1 MNYIK
6 LIYLSVFC
14 GIITILAFFNI
25 VYSFYLNL
33 YLNLNTY
40 IYTFFISIFLSLIFY
55 IAKNNNEKKTT
66 IYEKILTILLGYF
79 LLPLII
85 SIPFYFSI
93 YNLTFINSF
102 FEAISGF
109 TSTGFTIFNNINHI
123 DQSLILWRS
132 ASQWVGGL
140 YFLFSIIVL
149 IDIFDHSFKKSL
161 TNFIS
166 FNKAETLKQ
175 SLKIFLLYSTMT
187 LVIFIILNIFDVR
200 LFNSLNL
207 AMTIISS
214 GGFLPSNDLS
224 NILIKNSQIIITSL
238 LMLTS
243 FFSIFL
249 TYNLFFTK
257 NHNLNFFNEDIHLL
271 IYFLTLLLIFF
282 IFPNYDNNFSQ
293 LFLSLTSS
301 VSNIGFSLNNDL
313 PNLSFIFLIFVMI
326 GGSFFSTSSGIRFLK
341 VYSLFKYSINEILS
355 YSRPKNIYINKHL
368 FSKEFFKIDEIY
380 KYFLSILIFI
390 LSLLF
395 LTFLLT
401 LSGIEFESSFKLS
414 ILTLMNTVNS
424 SMYGLSDFS
433 FYDLHFLNKYYLI
446 FFMIMGRF
454 ELLTLL
460 IVCKKFLFKNWI
472 RTINIFNIFICTLSS
487 AG

>member
-1 MNYIK
+1 MNYLK

-14 GIITILAFFNI
+14 GIISFLSFLNI
-25 VYSFYLNL
+25 VYSYYLNL
-33 YLNLNTY
+33 YLNLHTY
-40 IYTFFISIFLSLIFY
+40 VYTFVLSIFLALLFY
-55 IAKNNNEKKTT
+55 YLKNKNKNKIT
-66 IYEKILTILLGYF
+66 IYEKIITILLGYF

-85 SIPFYFSI
+85 ALPFYFSI
-93 YNLTFINSF
+93 YNLTFVNSY

-109 TSTGFTIFNNINHI
+109 TSTGFTIFDNINYI

-140 YFLFSIIVL
+140 YFLFSIILL
-149 IDIFDHSFKKSL
+149 IDIFDYSFKKSL

-175 SLKIFLLYSTMT
+175 SLKIFLLYSIIT
-187 LVIFIILNIFDVR
+187 LGIFVILNIFEIR
-200 LFNSLNL
+200 MFNSLNL
-207 AMTIISS
+207 AMTVISS
-214 GGFLPSNDLS
+214 GGFLPTNNLS
-224 NILIKNSQIIITSL
+224 NILIDNSQIIIISL

-249 TYNLFFTK
+249 TYNLIFTK
-257 NHNLNFFNEDIHLL
+257 KHNLNFFNEDIHLL
-271 IYFLTLLLIFF
+271 FYLLIISF
-282 IFPNYDNNFSQ
+282 IFFTFLNFDNNFSE
-293 LFLSLTSS
+293 LLLSLTSS
-301 VSNIGFSLNNDL
+301 VSNIGFSLNNNST
-313 PNLSFIFLIFVMI
+313 NLSFALLILVMI

-368 FSKEFFKIDEIY
+368 FSKESFQLNEIY
-380 KYFLSILIFI
+380 KYFLTVIIFI
-390 LSLLF
+390 ISLLF

-401 LSGIEFESSFKLS
+401 LSGIDFENSFKLS

-424 SMYGLSDFS
+424 SMYGLGDFS
-433 FYDLHFLNKYYLI
+433 FYDLHSFTKYYLI
-446 FFMIMGRF
+446 FFMIIGRL

-460 IVCKKFLFKNWI
+460 IICKKFLFKN
-472 RTINIFNIFICTLSS
+472 
-487 AG
+487 

>member
-1 MNYIK
+1 MKFIK

-14 GIITILAFFNI
+14 SVISIISFFNI
-25 VYSFYLNL
+25 IYSYYLNL

-40 IYTFFISIFLSLIFY
+40 VYTFVLSIFLSTVFYLI
-55 IAKNNNEKKTT
+55 KKKDENKIT
-66 IYEKILTILLGYF
+66 IYAKILTIILGYF
-79 LLPLII
+79 LLPLLI
-85 SIPFYFSI
+85 SIPFYFSN
-93 YNLTFINSF
+93 YNLTFVNSY

-109 TSTGFTIFNNINHI
+109 TSTGFTIFDNINHI
-123 DQSLILWRS
+123 DQGLILWRS
-132 ASQWVGGL
+132 SSQWVGGL
-140 YFLFSIIVL
+140 YFLFSIILL

-175 SLKIFLLYSTMT
+175 ALKIFLLYSLIT
-187 LVIFIILNIFDVR
+187 LVIFIILNLSGIR
-200 LFNSLNL
+200 LFDSLNL

-214 GGFLPSNDLS
+214 GGFLPSNNLS
-224 NILIKNSQIIITSL
+224 NILINNYQVIITSL

-249 TYNLFFTK
+249 VYNLAFTK
-257 NHNLNFFNEDIHLL
+257 NHNMNFFNEDIHLL
-271 IYFLTLLLIFF
+271 FYFIILTIIFF
-282 IFPNYDNNFSQ
+282 IFLNFNNNFSE

-301 VSNIGFSLNNDL
+301 VSNIGFSLNNNST
-313 PNLSFIFLIFVMI
+313 NLSFIFLLLVII

-341 VYSLFKYSINEILS
+341 IYSLFKYSINEILS

-368 FSKEFFKIDEIY
+368 FSKEFFQLDEIY
-380 KYFLSILIFI
+380 KYFLSIIIFI

-401 LSGIEFESSFKLS
+401 LSNIEFENSFKLS

-424 SMYGLSDFS
+424 SMYGLGDFS
-433 FYDLHFLNKYYLI
+433 FYDLHFLTKYYI
-446 FFMIMGRF
+446 ISFMIIGRL

-460 IVCKKFLFKNWI
+460 IICKKFLFKN
-472 RTINIFNIFICTLSS
+472 
-487 AG
+487 

>member
-1 MNYIK
+1 MNYFK

-14 GIITILAFFNI
+14 GIISVLSFFNI
-25 VYSFYLNL
+25 VYSYYLNL

-40 IYTFFISIFLSLIFY
+40 IYTFFASLILTIIFY
-55 IAKNNNEKKTT
+55 FIKNDDEKKTT
-66 IYEKILTILLGYF
+66 IYEKIITILFGYF
-79 LLPLII
+79 FLPMII

-93 YNLTFINSF
+93 YNLTFINSY

-109 TSTGFTIFNNINHI
+109 TSTGFTIFDNINHI

-132 ASQWVGGL
+132 SSQWVGGL
-140 YFLFSIIVL
+140 YFLFSIILL
-149 IDIFDHSFKKSL
+149 IDIFDNSFKKSL

-166 FNKAETLKQ
+166 FNKSETLKQ
-175 SLKIFLLYSTMT
+175 SLKIFLLYSLIT
-187 LVIFIILNIFDVR
+187 LGIFIILNLFNVR

-207 AMTIISS
+207 AMTIVSS
-214 GGFLPSNDLS
+214 GGFLPSNNLS
-224 NILIKNSQIIITSL
+224 NILVNNSQIIITSL
-238 LMLTS
+238 LMLIS

-249 TYNLFFTK
+249 IYNLVFTK

-271 IYFLTLLLIFF
+271 FYFLTLLVVFLFF
-282 IFPNYDNNFSQ
+282 FNFDNNFSV

-301 VSNIGFSLNNDL
+301 VSNIGISLNNKSN
-313 PNLSFIFLIFVMI
+313 NLSFIFLILVII

-341 VYSLFKYSINEILS
+341 IYSLFKYSINEILS
-355 YSRPKNIYINKHL
+355 YSKPKKVYINKHL
-368 FSKEFFKIDEIY
+368 FSKESFKLDEIY

-390 LSLLF
+390 VSLL
-395 LTFLLT
+395 LLVALLT

-424 SMYGLSDFS
+424 SMYGFEDFS
-433 FYDLHFLNKYYLI
+433 FYDLHFLTKYYLI
-446 FFMIMGRF
+446 IFMIIGRV

-460 IVCKKFLFKNWI
+460 IISKKFLFKN
-472 RTINIFNIFICTLSS
+472 
-487 AG
+487 

>member
-6 LIYLSVFC
+6 LIYLSIFC
-14 GIITILAFFNI
+14 GIIGFLSFFNI
-25 VYSFYLNL
+25 VYSYYLNL

-40 IYTFFISIFLSLIFY
+40 VYTFLISIFLALLFY
-55 IAKNNNEKKTT
+55 LSRSNIEKKIT

-93 YNLTFINSF
+93 YNLTFVNSY

-109 TSTGFTIFNNINHI
+109 TSTGFTMFDNINHI

-140 YFLFSIIVL
+140 YFLFSIILL

-166 FNKAETLKQ
+166 FNKSETLKQ
-175 SLKIFLLYSTMT
+175 SLKIFVLYSLIT
-187 LVIFIILNIFDVR
+187 LGIFIILNIFEIR
-200 LFNSLNL
+200 MFNSLNL
-207 AMTIISS
+207 AMTIVSS
-214 GGFLPSNDLS
+214 GGFLPSNNLS
-224 NILIKNSQIIITSL
+224 NILINNSQIIIISL
-238 LMLTS
+238 LMLVS

-249 TYNLFFTK
+249 SYNLIFTK

-271 IYFLTLLLIFF
+271 FYFLTLLFIFF
-282 IFPNYDNNFSQ
+282 VFFNFDNDFSE
-293 LFLSLTSS
+293 LLLSLTSS
-301 VSNIGFSLNNDL
+301 VSNIGFSLANNSK
-313 PNLSFIFLIFVMI
+313 NLSFVYLILVII
-326 GGSFFSTSSGIRFLK
+326 GGSFFSTSSGVRFLK
-341 VYSLFKYSINEILS
+341 IYSLFKYSINEILS

-368 FSKEFFKIDEIY
+368 FSKEFFQLNEIH
-380 KYFLSILIFI
+380 KYFLSIIIFI
-390 LSLLF
+390 ISLLF

-401 LSGIEFESSFKLS
+401 LSGIDFDMSFKLS

-433 FYDLHFLNKYYLI
+433 FHDLHFFTKYYLI
-446 FFMIMGRF
+446 LFMIIGRL

-460 IVCKKFLFKNWI
+460 IICKKFLFKN
-472 RTINIFNIFICTLSS
+472 
-487 AG
+487 

>member
-1 MNYIK
+1 MKYFK
-6 LIYLSVFC
+6 VIYLSVFF
-14 GIITILAFFNI
+14 GIVSILAFFNI
-25 VYSFYLNL
+25 IYSYYLNL

-40 IYTFFISIFLSLIFY
+40 IYTFIISIIFAILFYY
-55 IAKNNNEKKTT
+55 IKNNDEKKTT

-79 LLPLII
+79 LLPLVI

-93 YNLTFINSF
+93 YNLTFVNSF
-102 FEAISGF
+102 FESISGF
-109 TSTGFTIFNNINHI
+109 TSTGFTIFDNINHI

-140 YFLFSIIVL
+140 YFLFSIILL

-161 TNFIS
+161 TNFLS
-166 FNKAETLKQ
+166 FNKSETFKQ
-175 SLKIFLLYSTMT
+175 ALKIFLFYSLIT
-187 LVIFIILNIFDVR
+187 LSIFIILSFFDIR

-214 GGFLPSNDLS
+214 GGFLPSNNLS
-224 NILIKNSQIIITSL
+224 NILINNSQVIITSTL
-238 LMLTS
+238 LLSS

-249 TYNLFFTK
+249 IYNLIFTK

-271 IYFLTLLLIFF
+271 FYFLSLLIIFF
-282 IFPNYDNNFSQ
+282 AFLNFDNNFSE

-301 VSNIGFSLNNDL
+301 ISNAGFSLNNSSN
-313 PNLSFIFLIFVMI
+313 NLSFIFLILVII

-341 VYSLFKYSINEILS
+341 IYSLFKYSINEILS

-368 FSKEFFKIDEIY
+368 FSKDSFKLDEIY
-380 KYFLSILIFI
+380 KYFLSVIVFI
-390 LSLLF
+390 ISLLI

-401 LSGIEFESSFKLS
+401 LSGIDFESSFKLS
-414 ILTLMNTVNS
+414 ILTIMNTVNS
-424 SMYGLSDFS
+424 SMFGLSDFS
-433 FYDLHFLNKYYLI
+433 FYDLHFMTKYYLI
-446 FFMIMGRF
+446 FFMIIGRL

-460 IVCKKFLFKNWI
+460 IICKKFLFKN
-472 RTINIFNIFICTLSS
+472 
-487 AG
+487 